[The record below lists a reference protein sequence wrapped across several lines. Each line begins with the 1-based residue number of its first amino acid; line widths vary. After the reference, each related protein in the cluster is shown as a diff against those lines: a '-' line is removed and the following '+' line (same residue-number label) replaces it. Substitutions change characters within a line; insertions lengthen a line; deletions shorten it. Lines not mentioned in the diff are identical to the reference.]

1 MYFRDSLLKQIKATI
16 MDSPDLDKV
25 VTQTWRSKRSV
36 TVRSFCIISAF
47 LGMEYSIIFTTLWL
61 YLKNV
66 VKTTQPIL
74 FYSLISSS
82 YYVSSIVVSLIASR
96 VVDRS
101 RNVRSTFIACTILG
115 VIGNTLYCLPY
126 SPALLLCGRFIA
138 GISCVMRPIMT
149 GEVARV
155 YWKEE
160 EKIQTISLIT
170 LFYNVGFIIGPG
182 INFFFL
188 KINFTV
194 GSWNINHL
202 NSPVLFMNVLFV
214 SLLAL
219 ELFAVHNLSK
229 EFDCKAYLERRKASV
244 EPGSE
249 IEGNEMSS
257 LLLEEGE
264 ENQESLVKADQTSPN
279 DIDMKKASTVGDG
292 AQSTLQLLLKVDIII
307 LLVCSGLFVFV
318 ANTFDMWL
326 SLLVIEVIG
335 WHVTEVSIITIA
347 AGALA
352 TLYVVLIYEFACT
365 PRKLLIVSM
374 VGIFSN
380 CIMNGIIILLKLYH
394 DNKVLNILNFCLY
407 AIFFGLILI
416 PEEVMFAA
424 TLAKKVPS
432 QIQSYAES
440 VRQAFT
446 TSATLISLLVSPYLF
461 DLLVETSS
469 VLIICCAISFVAIYL
484 RRKQFLL

>member
-1 MYFRDSLLKQIKATI
+1 
-16 MDSPDLDKV
+16 
-25 VTQTWRSKRSV
+25 
-36 TVRSFCIISAF
+36 
-47 LGMEYSIIFTTLWL
+47 
-61 YLKNV
+61 
-66 VKTTQPIL
+66 
-74 FYSLISSS
+74 
-82 YYVSSIVVSLIASR
+82 
-96 VVDRS
+96 
-101 RNVRSTFIACTILG
+101 
-115 VIGNTLYCLPY
+115 
-126 SPALLLCGRFIA
+126 
-138 GISCVMRPIMT
+138 
-149 GEVARV
+149 
-155 YWKEE
+155 
-160 EKIQTISLIT
+160 
-170 LFYNVGFIIGPG
+170 
-182 INFFFL
+182 
-188 KINFTV
+188 
-194 GSWNINHL
+194 
-202 NSPVLFMNVLFV
+202 MNVLFIL
-214 SLLAL
+214 LLAL

-229 EFDCKAYLERRKASV
+229 EFDCKAYLERHNASV